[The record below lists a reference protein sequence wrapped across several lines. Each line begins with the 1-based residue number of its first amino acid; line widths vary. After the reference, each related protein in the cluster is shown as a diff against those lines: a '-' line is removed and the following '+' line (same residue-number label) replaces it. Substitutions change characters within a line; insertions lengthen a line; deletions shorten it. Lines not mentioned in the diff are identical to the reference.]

1 MTKLTGILAKVT
13 YGIMGAAFLAAGVS
27 TLLVNTGL
35 LPDAVR
41 DIVLQFSQND
51 AVFLHILQELGS
63 LLVLVGLVTLW
74 CVWNYDQS
82 RAFHWMLTAYW
93 AIMALIH
100 WFNVASPTVSVL
112 GGLINTIP
120 VAVFLALGLMRV
132 ATEGRSASATEEAS
146 STAERS
152 VQEQH
157 ARVVS

>member
-1 MTKLTGILAKVT
+1 MTKATRVLAKVT
-13 YGIMGAAFLAAGVS
+13 YAVMGAAFLAAGVS

-41 DIVLQFSQND
+41 DVIVVQFGQNNLG
-51 AVFLHILQELGS
+51 FLHILQELGS
-63 LLVLVGLVTLW
+63 LLVLVGLLTLW
-74 CVWNYDQS
+74 CVWNYNRS

-93 AIMALIH
+93 AIMAVIH
-100 WFNVASPTVSVL
+100 WFNVASPTVSVA

-132 ATEGRSASATEEAS
+132 ATEGRSESAPEEANS
-146 STAERS
+146 MAERS

-157 ARVVS
+157 A